1 MNKRVT
7 INSNVQR
14 IYVTELC
21 LFYINDITAIV
32 LYCSRAQPADL
43 NLSTLLHHLL
53 LIFSH
58 ASDMP
63 HHLKYFLASKTAS
76 SAYVMSEVLS
86 IPDCSWE

>member
-1 MNKRVT
+1 MT
-7 INSNVQR
+7 INSSVQR
-14 IYVTELC
+14 IYVTELY
-21 LFYINDITAIV
+21 LFYINNVTAIV
-32 LYCSRAQPADL
+32 LYCSRALPADL

-63 HHLKYFLASKTAS
+63 HHLKCKYFLASKTAS